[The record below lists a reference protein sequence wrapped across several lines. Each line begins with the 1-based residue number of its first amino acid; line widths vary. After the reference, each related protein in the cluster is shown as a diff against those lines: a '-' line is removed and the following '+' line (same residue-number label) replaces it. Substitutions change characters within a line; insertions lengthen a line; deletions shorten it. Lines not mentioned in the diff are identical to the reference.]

1 MDATVCMNGGHR
13 VSAPSSALG
22 ESLRFPGQVHPKE
35 NAMRRLMLIGLG
47 LAVMFSASLSLTGC
61 VVVAPRPHYYGR
73 VWVPAYYAPSGV
85 YVSGHW
91 RS

>member
-1 MDATVCMNGGHR
+1 
-13 VSAPSSALG
+13 
-22 ESLRFPGQVHPKE
+22 
-35 NAMRRLMLIGLG
+35 MRRLMLIGLG

-61 VVVAPRPHYYGR
+61 VVVAPRPHYAAR
-73 VWVPAYYAPSGV
+73 VWVPAYYAPTGV

>member
-1 MDATVCMNGGHR
+1 
-13 VSAPSSALG
+13 
-22 ESLRFPGQVHPKE
+22 
-35 NAMRRLMLIGLG
+35 MRRLMLIGLG

>member
-1 MDATVCMNGGHR
+1 
-13 VSAPSSALG
+13 
-22 ESLRFPGQVHPKE
+22 
-35 NAMRRLMLIGLG
+35 MRRLMLIGLG
-47 LAVMFSASLSLTGC
+47 LAVMSGVTLSLTGC
-61 VVVAPRPHYYGR
+61 IVVAPRPYGAR

>member
-1 MDATVCMNGGHR
+1 
-13 VSAPSSALG
+13 
-22 ESLRFPGQVHPKE
+22 
-35 NAMRRLMLIGLG
+35 MRRIMLIALG

-61 VVVAPRPHYYGR
+61 VVVAPRHYGAR

>member
-1 MDATVCMNGGHR
+1 MNGSHR
-13 VSAPSSALG
+13 FPAQPSATG
-22 ESLRFPGQVHPKE
+22 EGQRFPGQVPTKE
-35 NAMRRLMLIGLG
+35 NVMRRLMLIGLG

-61 VVVAPRPHYYGR
+61 VVVAPRPHYYAR

-85 YVSGHW
+85 YISGHW

>member
-1 MDATVCMNGGHR
+1 MNGRHLFR
-13 VSAPSSALG
+13 CCASARFSG
-22 ESLRFPGQVHPKE
+22 RRFPEQTHPKE
-35 NAMRRLMLIGLG
+35 NTMRRLMLIGLG

-61 VVVAPRPHYYGR
+61 VVVAPRPHYAAR

-91 RS
+91 HS